1 MQQMRL
7 FKNSCRTPPLSI
19 LFLKKDY
26 LPPHTLTQLHSSDSR
41 PQPSANNNYNNKN
54 NSLHKQRV
62 QMTTAQ
68 TQTHTHTHTHAHS
81 HRHWRSW
88 IFAHH
93 TQKAKATTIITMS
106 TSTELYRWNTDRER
120 KRQRVKS
127 FKESESIEKQL
138 SRHKSFHMSWT
149 KSCLCDFLS
158 FFPRFF
164 FNVESWMRFCL
175 STCVCV
181 FVFEHHENVT
191 KTV

>member
-1 MQQMRL
+1 MRL

-41 PQPSANNNYNNKN
+41 PQPSANNDYNNKN

-68 TQTHTHTHTHAHS
+68 TQTHTHAHS

-88 IFAHH
+88 IFADH

-106 TSTELYRWNTDRER
+106 TSTKLYRWKHRRRER
-120 KRQRVKS
+120 RDKEWKASKS
-127 FKESESIEKQL
+127 RRALKNSLVGIKVSIWAEQN
-138 SRHKSFHMSWT
+138 S
-149 KSCLCDFLS
+149 
-158 FFPRFF
+158 
-164 FNVESWMRFCL
+164 
-175 STCVCV
+175 VCV
-181 FVFEHHENVT
+181 IF
-191 KTV
+191 